1 LEAREPQTILAVHFS
16 RPERLFQAELIMRI
30 ANLIAL
36 VGVAVGAIFRVSAAG
51 AADLPTGTYNEPLPA
66 VAAYNWTGCYL
77 GGYVGGALQSREVN
91 AWDPRSTGG
100 AIPAGTYYDPN
111 ALPTPG
117 QAFDNEDGNFNYDLK
132 GSVIGG
138 GTVGCNWQGASPLVV
153 GIEGEGGYMKISG
166 SSIVPYSKY
175 TGFDSVSSTTIGD
188 WNAALTG
195 RVGYAWDRVLVYLK
209 GGVGFSEIR
218 SSFID
223 ACSAAPCSPSLIT
236 ATGSSQQ
243 PFWVAGAGV
252 EYAFNREW
260 SIKGEFLTLGLYKSF
275 AVCGAGAGAAAG
287 STFCGKY
294 NVEGVYA
301 FKIGVNYYF
310 NAPILAKY

>member
-1 LEAREPQTILAVHFS
+1 MPFPRD
-16 RPERLFQAELIMRI
+16 LFEFRHIMRI
-30 ANLIAL
+30 TNLIVL
-36 VGVAVGAIFRVSAAG
+36 VGIALGAIFGVGAAG
-51 AADLPTGTYNEPLPA
+51 AADLPAATYTAPPPA

-77 GGYVGGALQSREVN
+77 GGYVGYAVQSREVN

-100 AIPAGTYYDPN
+100 VFPVGTYYNPN
-111 ALPTPG
+111 ATPTPQ
-117 QAFDNEDGNFNYDLK
+117 QAFDNEDGNFNYNLN

-153 GIEGEGGYMKISG
+153 GIEGEGGYMKLSG
-166 SSIVPYSKY
+166 SSLVPYSKY
-175 TGFDSVSSTTIGD
+175 TGFDSASSTTIGD
-188 WNAALTG
+188 WSAALTG
-195 RVGYAWDRVLVYLK
+195 RVGYAWDRVLLYLK
-209 GGVGFSEIR
+209 GGVGFSDIR
-218 SSFID
+218 SSFVD
-223 ACSAAPCSPSLIT
+223 SCSAAPCSPSLIT

-243 PFWVAGAGV
+243 PFWVAGVGV

-260 SIKGEFLTLGLYKSF
+260 SIKGEFLTLGMFKSF

-301 FKIGVNYYF
+301 FKIGLNYHF
-310 NAPILAKY
+310 NAPIFAKY